1 MKKTVIFL
9 LCLSLMLAL
18 AACGGAPAQESA
30 PTEAPAAAPVQETA
44 PEETAAPEQEAA
56 PAPEAESEDASENDP
71 AATVEQVLAM
81 QGQSVDDL
89 IEWLGEPLSREYSSS
104 CLVDGGQDGQ
114 LVYEGFTVYTLVQ
127 PDGTETVYDCELN

>member
-1 MKKTVIFL
+1 MKKIAVCL

-18 AACGGAPAQESA
+18 AACGGSPAQESA
-30 PTEAPAAAPVQETA
+30 PAETDAPVQEAA

-56 PAPEAESEDASENDP
+56 PAQEAESEAAPENDL
-71 AATVEQVLAM
+71 AETVEKVLEM

-89 IEWLGEPLSREYSSS
+89 IEWLGEPLSREYASS
-104 CLVDGGQDGQ
+104 CLVEGGQDGQ
-114 LVYEGFTVYTLVQ
+114 LNYEGFTVYTLVQ

>member
-18 AACGGAPAQESA
+18 AACGGAPAPESA
-30 PTEAPAAAPVQETA
+30 PTEAPAAAPVQ
-44 PEETAAPEQEAA
+44 ETAAPEQEAA

-114 LVYEGFTVYTLVQ
+114 LRYEGFTVYTLVQ

>member
-30 PTEAPAAAPVQETA
+30 PTEAPAAAPETA
-44 PEETAAPEQEAA
+44 ADETAAPEQEAA
-56 PAPEAESEDASENDP
+56 PAPEAESEAAPENDP

-81 QGQSVDDL
+81 QGQSVDGL

-114 LVYEGFTVYTLVQ
+114 LRYEGFTVYTLVQ